1 VARLLNLSR
10 AARLVG
16 MLDWHGARM
25 AQLLTL
31 SRAARLVGVQRGA
44 LQSKIR
50 NGELVAFEGMVSVED
65 LQRAYPEAKLEDN
78 AGLERFERI
87 KDAAFARRVRER
99 ALPGAEVLVAR
110 LTELSRELA
119 RVQARSDAYRATLD
133 QFRRTLRMSGGVA
146 IPAATSAAL
155 LARLEQSLESTGLAE
170 EPPALLV
177 QDRFMRIMTAHVQI
191 RPSGHEFFVEGGD
204 TLLEAALRAGLSL
217 DYGCSIGTC
226 GKCKARIVAGQ
237 VQKTRHSDYALTAA
251 EKNAGIAL
259 MCCNTAVTD
268 LIIEAHEAHG
278 ATDMPRQE
286 IEAKVKAVRALP
298 GDVRLLHLQTPRVR
312 RLRFLAGQSVS
323 LALPGGPSTNFPV
336 ASCPCDD
343 RNLQFHIRRRPGD
356 AFTEQ
361 VFDGLKEADTVNVA
375 GPQGQFVLD
384 ENSLRPLIFIAW
396 ESGFAPIKS
405 LIEHA
410 MALEAAETL
419 DLYWITATE
428 TGRYFDN
435 LCRAWSDALD
445 NFRYVPLTRRGGD
458 PDEAAAIEALEQVVA
473 RHAHPEAYDV
483 YVAGPQLLIDAAQ
496 RLLPQRGLPRG
507 QLILDTLEV

>member
-1 VARLLNLSR
+1 
-10 AARLVG
+10 
-16 MLDWHGARM
+16 M

-50 NGELVAFEGMVSVED
+50 RGELVAFEGMVSAED
-65 LQRAYPEAKLEDN
+65 LQRAYPEARLDDN
-78 AGLERFERI
+78 AGLERFEHI

-99 ALPGAEVLVAR
+99 VLPGAEVLVAR
-110 LTELSRELA
+110 LTELSRDLA
-119 RVQARSDAYRATLD
+119 LAQASSEAYRRALEELVSM
-133 QFRRTLRMSGGVA
+133 LRASGRGPM
-146 IPAATSAAL
+146 PAATVAAT
-155 LARLEQSLESTGLAE
+155 LAWLERSLDAVPQGGK

-177 QDRFMRIMTAHVQI
+177 QDRFMRIMTAHVHL

-204 TLLEAALRAGLSL
+204 TLLEAALRAGLAL

-226 GKCKARIVAGQ
+226 GLCKARVVAGQ
-237 VQKTRHSDYALTAA
+237 VQKTRHSDYVLTAA
-251 EKNAGIAL
+251 EKSAGIAL

-268 LIIEAHEAHG
+268 LVIEAHEAHG
-278 ATDMPRQE
+278 AADMPRQE
-286 IEAKVKAVRALP
+286 IEAKVKAVSALP
-298 GDVRLLHLQTPRVR
+298 GDMRLLHLQTPRTR

-323 LALPGGPSTNFPV
+323 LALPGGPGTSFPV

-343 RNLQFHIRRRPGD
+343 RNLQFHLPRRPGD
-356 AFTEQ
+356 DFSAR
-361 VFDGLKEADTVNVA
+361 VFDGLKEGDTVQVT

-384 ENSLRPLIFIAW
+384 ENSLRPLVFIAC
-396 ESGFAPIKS
+396 EGGFAPIKS

-435 LCRAWSDALD
+435 LCRAWNDALD
-445 NFRYVPLTRRGGD
+445 NFRYVPLTHPGGVA
-458 PDEAAAIEALEQVVA
+458 DEAAAREALEPVVSRYA
-473 RHAHPEAYDV
+473 RLDGYDV
-483 YVAGPQLLIDAAQ
+483 YVAGPRVFTDAAKQLLAE
-496 RLLPQRGLPRG
+496 RGLSPG
-507 QLILDTLEV
+507 QLVLESLAT